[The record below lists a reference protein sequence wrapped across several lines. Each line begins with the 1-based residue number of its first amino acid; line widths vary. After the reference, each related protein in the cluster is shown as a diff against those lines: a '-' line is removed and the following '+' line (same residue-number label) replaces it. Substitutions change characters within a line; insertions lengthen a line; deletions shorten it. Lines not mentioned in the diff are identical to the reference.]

1 MTNSSKRVLFS
12 FPVTLGYPRSR
23 LCSTL
28 PGLRRKYSRVH
39 CRRNDGNLHDL
50 RHSTASL
57 LAQRGVSL
65 QVIGAI
71 LGHSSPQ
78 TAARSS
84 HLIEDNKRDTM
95 ALPGENPG
103 TRSRQSRKKSAA

>member
-1 MTNSSKRVLFS
+1 M
-12 FPVTLGYPRSR
+12 
-23 LCSTL
+23 
-28 PGLRRKYSRVH
+28 H

-78 TAARSS
+78 TTACDS
-84 HLIEDNKRDTM
+84 HLIEDNKRYAM
-95 ALPGENPG
+95 ALPGENPV
-103 TRSRQSRKKSAA
+103 TRSRQSKKKSAA